1 MMGLPRMTL
10 LPSRS
15 SRDQSSPDTLGD
27 KPAKP
32 AIAAT
37 AAMGKVER
45 KHAGLFWE
53 IVACGARPGGPGGLL
68 SGWWLWERIAR
79 RLWPTFV
86 APGSPCGVFR
96 IRVNRYRGKPI
107 NLPDSTH
114 IDRGAMICEV
124 HCDNEAL
131 LSLSRQ
137 NSDIYVAGRRDL
149 AAIANWV
156 THSGISIEA
165 IYGVT
170 LLGAA
175 AARIGFHRRA
185 MPSRRRARADRL
197 FMNGLLAIY
206 SRDGVARLKRGGTL
220 KALPQ
225 EIWMSR
231 AELLRRYGPQTTIRS
246 IKTSRPDI
254 TSRSLRSSPDA
265 KTRGS

>member
-15 SRDQSSPDTLGD
+15 SREQSCPDTAGD
-27 KPAKP
+27 RPAKP
-32 AIAAT
+32 GVVAT
-37 AAMGKVER
+37 AAGGKAGR

-53 IVACGARPGGPGGLL
+53 IVARGAHPGGPGGLL
-68 SGWWLWERIAR
+68 SGWWLWEQIAR
-79 RLWPTFV
+79 RLWPTFAV
-86 APGSPCGVFR
+86 PGSPFGVLK
-96 IRVNRYRGKPI
+96 IRVSKYSGRPVD
-107 NLPDSTH
+107 LPDSTH
-114 IDRGAMICEV
+114 IGRGAMICQV

-131 LSLSRQ
+131 LSFTRR
-137 NSDIYVAGRRDL
+137 NSDIYAAGRREL

-156 THSGISIEA
+156 IHSEIHIEA

-175 AARIGFHRRA
+175 AARLGFHRRA
-185 MPSRRRARADRL
+185 MPNARRARADRL

-206 SRDGVARLKRGGTL
+206 SRDGIARLKRGGTL

-231 AELLRRYGPQTTIRS
+231 AELLRRYGPQTPTRS
-246 IKTSRPDI
+246 IKARRPDI
-254 TSRSLRSSPDA
+254 TSRSLRSSPGA